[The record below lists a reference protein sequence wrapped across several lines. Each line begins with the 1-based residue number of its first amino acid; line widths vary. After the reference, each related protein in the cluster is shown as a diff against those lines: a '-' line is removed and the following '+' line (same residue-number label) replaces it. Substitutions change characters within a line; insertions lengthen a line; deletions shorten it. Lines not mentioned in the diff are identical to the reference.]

1 MSGPAFHVREAVAAD
16 AEALLAHVRRILEE
30 PGVCV
35 TRSPDE
41 FTTTVEE
48 ERELIA
54 RYAAADNSLFLVAE
68 ACASGELIGLL
79 TLNGRTRRSLRH
91 EVELVVNVAKPWRG
105 RGVGAALIT
114 PAVEWAK
121 RGGVITRIELKVFA
135 RNATAIRLY
144 ERLGF
149 VLEGTRRRAVFKD
162 GRYEDNHVMALL
174 L

>member
-1 MSGPAFHVREAVAAD
+1 VSEPAFRVREALAAD
-16 AEALLAHVRRILEE
+16 AEALVAHVRRILEE

-35 TRSPDE
+35 TRAPEE

-48 ERELIA
+48 EREMIA

-68 ACASGELIGLL
+68 AAGSGELIGLL

-105 RGVGAALIT
+105 RGVGTALIT
-114 PAVEWAK
+114 RAVEWA
-121 RGGVITRIELKVFA
+121 RASDVITRVQLKVFT
-135 RNATAIRLY
+135 RNTTAVRLY

-149 VLEGTRRRAVFKD
+149 VLEGTLRSAVFKD
-162 GRYEDNHVMALL
+162 GRYEDNHLMAMLL
-174 L
+174 